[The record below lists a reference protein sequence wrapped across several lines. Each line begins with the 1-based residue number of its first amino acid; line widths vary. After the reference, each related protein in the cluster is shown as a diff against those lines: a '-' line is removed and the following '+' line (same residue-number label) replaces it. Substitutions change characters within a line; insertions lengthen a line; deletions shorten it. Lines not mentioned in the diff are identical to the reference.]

1 MRRLEALILLL
12 LGGALAG
19 PVAWAAHKSDADN
32 LPKET
37 VQDLHYG
44 DVLFHFY
51 AGDDFEALTRLEA
64 YEHWQRMPHNQQ
76 DAALLA
82 GGLYLS
88 LGMHNAAG
96 KRFASLL
103 TEKVPAAIRN
113 RAWLYLAKV
122 WFARGYFDR
131 SEQSLG
137 NISGE
142 LAPDLEAERQHLLV
156 NVLMRQGRFE
166 EAAAR
171 LAHWQGPPDWM
182 AFARFNLGVAL
193 VRQDRLAE
201 ADPVLT
207 AVGTMEAPGSEMAA
221 LRDKA
226 NLALGYAWLQ
236 AKNPAA
242 ARTALERVRL
252 TGPYSTRALLGMGWA
267 EAALGQYRE
276 ALVPWSELHDRN
288 LLDAAVQESYLAVP
302 YAYGKL
308 NANAQA
314 AQFYESAIK
323 SFDDEAQQIDTA
335 VARIGD
341 GHMINDL
348 LGGDPQAD
356 QQGWFWQLKQLPDA
370 PQSRYLYSL
379 LADNDFQEGLKN
391 YRDLGY
397 LGGTLKRWDESMDAY
412 RAMIDTRQ
420 LAYVERLPRADA
432 LLASNAPAKLLAA
445 RAAIDSRLTA
455 IETGADVAAL
465 GTADERAQWA
475 KVRAL
480 EGALADASGTDADEL
495 QTERDKIHLMKGV
508 VYWRLDAQFKQRSY
522 AERRALRS
530 LDALLN
536 EAQNRWVRVQHAR
549 SSVPNNT
556 GEFEARIAALETR
569 IAQMRE
575 RLTQSAQQQ
584 NHYLEQLA
592 SGALLEQKDR
602 LAAYQVQARF
612 ALADIY
618 DRAAT
623 PATPAAVTPAAAPP
637 AVPAAPDA
645 GAGAQ

>member
-12 LGGALAG
+12 LGGVLAG
-19 PVAWAAHKSDADN
+19 PAAWAAHRADPDN
-32 LPKET
+32 LPKER

-64 YEHWQRMPHNQQ
+64 YEHWQRMPRNEQ

-88 LGMHNAAG
+88 LGMHNEAG
-96 KRFASLL
+96 RRFASLL
-103 TEKVPAAIRN
+103 TDKIPPAIRN

-122 WFARGYFDR
+122 WYARGYYDR

-156 NVLMRQGRFE
+156 NVLMRQERFG

-193 VRQDRLAE
+193 VRQNRLAE

-207 AVGTMEAPGSEMAA
+207 AVGTSDAPGSEMAA

-236 AKNPAA
+236 ASNPTA

-252 TGPYSTRALLGMGWA
+252 SGPYSTRALLGMGWA

-276 ALVPWSELHDRN
+276 ALAPWSELHDRN

-314 AQFYESAIK
+314 AQYYEAAIK

-335 VARIGD
+335 VARIAD
-341 GHMINDL
+341 GHMIDDL
-348 LGGDPQAD
+348 LGADPQAD

-397 LGGTLKRWDESMDAY
+397 LGGTLKRWDESMDAF

-420 LAYVERLPRADA
+420 QAYSERLPRADA
-432 LLASNAPAKLLAA
+432 LLAGNAPAKLLAA
-445 RAAIDSRLTA
+445 RATIDSRLTA

-465 GTADERAQWA
+465 GTAEERAQWA

-480 EGALADASGTDADEL
+480 EGAVSDAAGTDADEL
-495 QTERDKIHLMKGV
+495 QTERDKIRLMKGV
-508 VYWRLDAQFKQRSY
+508 LYWRLDAQFKERSY
-522 AERRALRS
+522 AERRALRA

-536 EAQNRWVRVQHAR
+536 EAQNRWVRVQRAR
-549 SSVPNNT
+549 GSVPNNT
-556 GEFEARIAALETR
+556 GEFEARIAALAAR
-569 IAQMRE
+569 IAQLRE
-575 RLTQSAQQQ
+575 HLAQSAQQQ

-592 SGALLEQKDR
+592 SSALLEQKDR
-602 LAAYQVQARF
+602 LAAYEVQARF

-618 DRAAT
+618 DRAAA
-623 PATPAAVTPAAAPP
+623 PAPAASPAPT
-637 AVPAAPDA
+637 DS